1 MRASWPLR
9 AGTAVIATT
18 EAFAG
23 TPIACRACSSKSMP
37 TGLAYELT
45 KAETWRIVPS
55 DASQSVN
62 EPER

>member
-1 MRASWPLR
+1 M
-9 AGTAVIATT
+9 IATT